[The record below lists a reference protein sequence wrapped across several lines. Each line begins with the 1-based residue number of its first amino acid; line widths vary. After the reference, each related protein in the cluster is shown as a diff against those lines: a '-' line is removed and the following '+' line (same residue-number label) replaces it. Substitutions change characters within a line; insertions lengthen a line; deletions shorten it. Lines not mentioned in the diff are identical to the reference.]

1 MKIVKGLVGKTYE
14 EQMKLLGMFCLER
27 RRLRGDLMA
36 VSDFLIRGTE
46 RGSAN
51 LCSLVTVIELEGT
64 AWGRNRESS
73 G

>member
-1 MKIVKGLVGKTYE
+1 MKIVKGLVGKIYE

-36 VSDFLIRGTE
+36 ASDYLIRNRE

-51 LCSLVTVIELEGT
+51 LCSLVTVIEPKGT
-64 AWGRNRESS
+64 AWGCNRESS